1 MTELLALLKD
11 LSPFVILAGLAI
23 LYFQGKNK
31 DSDSMLIAAQLEA
44 DTAKYRADAEARQY
58 ATEEKRLAARAVED
72 ERRARNDQQ
81 VALLMAQTTAAL
93 VALTGSQKL
102 TTKAVA
108 SSEKR
113 IDASG
118 TANTETLATA
128 IREVMQAIIK
138 LAGDQTIAMTA
149 MQEFLQELADKLD
162 DPSVSEVVIADVSTA
177 AVDTIVSAMMPAP
190 DAGAAT
196 AGDESEEAA

>member
-177 AVDTIVSAMMPAP
+177 AVDTIVNAVAGNVGGE
-190 DAGAAT
+190 GAA
-196 AGDESEEAA
+196 AA

>member
-44 DTAKYRADAEARQY
+44 DTAKYRADAETRRDAQ
-58 ATEEKRLAARAVED
+58 EEKRLAARAIED
-72 ERRARNDQQ
+72 ERRAKNDQQ
-81 VALLMAQTTAAL
+81 TALLMAQTTAAL
-93 VALTGSQKL
+93 VALTGTQKQ
-102 TTKAVA
+102 TTKAVG

-113 IDASG
+113 IVASG
-118 TANTETLATA
+118 TADTEALSTA

-138 LAGDQTIAMTA
+138 LAGDQTIAMTT
-149 MQEFLQELADKLD
+149 MQEFLQELSDKLND
-162 DPSVSEVVIADVSTA
+162 TSASEVVIADVSPA
-177 AVDTIVSAMMPAP
+177 AVNTIASAV
-190 DAGAAT
+190 
-196 AGDESEEAA
+196 AGDSEDRKTA

>member
-44 DTAKYRADAEARQY
+44 DTAKYRADAETRRDSQ
-58 ATEEKRLAARAVED
+58 EEKRLAARAVED
-72 ERRARNDQQ
+72 KRRAEYDQQ
-81 VALLMAQTTAAL
+81 TALLMAQTTAAL
-93 VALTGSQKL
+93 IALTGTQKQ

-113 IDASG
+113 MDASG
-118 TANTETLATA
+118 AANTETLATA

-149 MQEFLQELADKLD
+149 MQEFLQELSDKLD
-162 DPSVSEVVIADVSTA
+162 DPGISEVVIADVGKA
-177 AVDTIVSAMMPAP
+177 AVDTIVNAV
-190 DAGAAT
+190 AGN
-196 AGDESEEAA
+196 GDSKGSEAA